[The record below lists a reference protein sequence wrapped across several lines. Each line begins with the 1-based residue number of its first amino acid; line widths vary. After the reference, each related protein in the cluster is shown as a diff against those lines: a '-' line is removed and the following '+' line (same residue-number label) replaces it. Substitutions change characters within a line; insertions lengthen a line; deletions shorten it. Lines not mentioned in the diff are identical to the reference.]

1 MKLFKI
7 IFVIWLGLSEH
18 SYGMER
24 PAAPP
29 AAAAP
34 GVPDYVPGAA
44 APRDFVGEGAA
55 PRPAR
60 AVTLADEQAG
70 LDHLGTFVA
79 VKAEVKDAV
88 KTDEESDDYKAAN
101 ARMKDFFRVWLN
113 CYEDSKPCKGNKR
126 DRLNFD
132 FTMLTP
138 KARLLALRLLF
149 DELQQK
155 RLRTEVIS
163 EYSDERRDM
172 KIEYYFVTH
181 MILGGWLEQDC
192 IRFYYLH
199 GAPEDRELILL
210 LVGVRELHYRL
221 TRADANGYRIDPGVV
236 LAVELA
242 LGLIRGLGRKLSK
255 AMNSYGSPMILLLCG
270 SSSAKKEY
278 CEKMRKLLFESDQE
292 VLEIVRPKD
301 LYLMGPECLR
311 SLSILDRIDSAIID
325 YCEKVGLKIQYAEG
339 LKIVNAQ
346 LLALSL

>member
-18 SYGMER
+18 SYGMKR

-34 GVPDYVPGAA
+34 GAPAALVPGAA

-172 KIEYYFVTH
+172 DIEYYFFTH
-181 MILGGWLEQDC
+181 MILGEWLEQDC

-210 LVGVRELHYRL
+210 LVDVRKLHCRL
-221 TRADANGYRIDPGVV
+221 TSANATGYINDLGIQ
-236 LAVELA
+236 LA

-292 VLEIVRPKD
+292 VLEIVCPKG
-301 LYLMGPECLR
+301 LHLMEPGYFN
-311 SLSILDRIDSAIID
+311 SLSILDRIDRAIRD
-325 YCEKVGLKIQYAEG
+325 YCEKVGLEKQYAEG

-346 LLALSL
+346 LLTLSL